1 MRVRVRARRE
11 DYRYFHI
18 PFFTL
23 LLSPLP
29 SVEKNDTSFSSKQHV
44 SFNKTTRRFQQNN
57 TSFSAKQ
64 HVIFSKTTR
73 HFQQNNTSFSV
84 KQHVIFSKTTRH
96 FQQNNTSFSTKQ
108 RVVFRE
114 KCRNGQR
121 GAEKESTQAQT
132 IFFHTV
138 REILQIGFEAQ
149 KHTLHLGRILTGK
162 IMFQIGISGFVVEA

>member
-18 PFFTL
+18 PFFRL

-29 SVEKNDTSFSSKQHV
+29 SVEKNNTLVSSKRHV
-44 SFNKTTRRFQQNN
+44 
-57 TSFSAKQ
+57 
-64 HVIFSKTTR
+64 VFSKTTR
-73 HFQQNNTSFSV
+73 
-84 KQHVIFSKTTRH
+84 R

-114 KCRNGQR
+114 KCRNRQR
-121 GAEKESTQAQT
+121 EMEKESTQAQT
-132 IFFHTV
+132 IFFHSV

-162 IMFQIGISGFVVEA
+162 IMFQIGIGGFVVEA

>member
-18 PFFTL
+18 PFFRL

-29 SVEKNDTSFSSKQHV
+29 SVEKNDTSFSAKQHV
-44 SFNKTTRRFQQNN
+44 ILNKTTRRFQQNN
-57 TSFSAKQ
+57 TL
-64 HVIFSKTTR
+64 V
-73 HFQQNNTSFSV
+73 
-84 KQHVIFSKTTRH
+84 
-96 FQQNNTSFSTKQ
+96 STK
-108 RVVFRE
+108 RHVVFRG

-132 IFFHTV
+132 IFFHSV

-149 KHTLHLGRILTGK
+149 KHTLHLGRILTSK
-162 IMFQIGISGFVVEA
+162 IMFQIGIGGFVVEA

>member
-1 MRVRVRARRE
+1 MRVRVRARRK

-18 PFFTL
+18 PFFRL

-29 SVEKNDTSFSSKQHV
+29 SVEK
-44 SFNKTTRRFQQNN
+44 TTRR
-57 TSFSAKQ
+57 
-64 HVIFSKTTR
+64 
-73 HFQQNNTSFSV
+73 
-84 KQHVIFSKTTRH
+84 

-114 KCRNGQR
+114 KCRNRQR
-121 GAEKESTQAQT
+121 EMEKESTQAQT
-132 IFFHTV
+132 IFFHSV

-162 IMFQIGISGFVVEA
+162 IMFQIGIGGFVVEA